1 MKKDNI
7 SLFTKLYS
15 IAIILLPF
23 LYQYASP
30 LPFLS
35 LGDFLIALFTIYGLF
50 KIDVYRAGRYI
61 KPILAFSSAFI
72 FLTIFVSFFSLAYFK
87 YSDAS
92 TIFLKI
98 LLYSCV
104 CLVCT
109 QCFDL
114 RYVKKFYIYLVRI
127 FAVYLIVQVIYHK
140 ISGKFL
146 PIYFKHNWLFSWEKR
161 PISLYEYYNVSYR
174 YFRPSSLFL
183 EPGYYA
189 LYVLPALFLLLFEQ
203 KKLVEPI
210 LLYCTIILSTSG
222 AGIIIGLLAFA
233 LKGLTLIVYRKNDKI
248 YFNLFALVAMILFLA
263 LLLFLL
269 LKKGEIISKL
279 FNSFNARITR
289 SLMIFREMDSFHRI
303 LGIGMNNTANY
314 VSYYK
319 IYTLYDE
326 GNLNFGASLFA
337 SLVQYGIIGFVI
349 FFGSLI
355 ALVIY
360 ARHSKIGL
368 LLVLLYIIY
377 TAFEEVIFNF
387 RMAFLLSFV
396 IYFIRIY
403 NQKTYVRTNE
413 YIIKRTNEYIINK
426 LSKVKQ

>member
-23 LYQYASP
+23 LCQYASP

-114 RYVKKFYIYLVRI
+114 CYVKKFYIYLVRI

-140 ISGKFL
+140 MSGEFL
-146 PIYFKHNWLFSWEKR
+146 PNYFNYNWLFYWEKR
-161 PISLYEYYNVSYR
+161 FENLHDYYSVFYH
-174 YFRPSSLFL
+174 YFRPSSLFI
-183 EPGYYA
+183 EPAYYV

-203 KKLVEPI
+203 NKFIEPI
-210 LLYCTIILSTSG
+210 FLYFTIILSTSG
-222 AGIIIGLLAFA
+222 SGIIIGLLAFA
-233 LKGLTLIVYRKNDKI
+233 LKGLTLIAYRKNGKI
-248 YFNLFALVAMILFLA
+248 YLTGYSLVAMIMFLA
-263 LLLFLL
+263 LILFLL
-269 LKKGEIISKL
+269 LEKGEILSKL

-289 SLMIFREMDSFHRI
+289 SLMIFREMDAFHRI
-303 LGIGMNNTANY
+303 FGIGMNNTANY

-319 IYTLYDE
+319 IYTFYDE
-326 GNLNFGASLFA
+326 DNLNFGASLVA

-355 ALVIY
+355 ALVIN
-360 ARHSKIGL
+360 ARNSKIGL
-368 LLVLLYIIY
+368 LLILLYIIY
-377 TAFEEVIFNF
+377 TAFEEVVFNY

-396 IYFIRIY
+396 IYFIRVS
-403 NQKTYVRTNE
+403 NQKAYVRTDENV
-413 YIIKRTNEYIINK
+413 IIK